1 MGTQGRSRG
10 ESSLPVSPSPRPCS
24 AQDPGVPAVVSFLQE
39 ADLSPGRQPGLSLL
53 HRHQEPGTE
62 RTVSR
67 RRQWATGRAVS
78 IHLYNDRRET
88 K

>member
-10 ESSLPVSPSPRPCS
+10 ESSLPVPPVPALPRTL
-24 AQDPGVPAVVSFLQE
+24 GVPAVVSFLQE